1 MKAVRFHQYGGPEVL
16 QYEDAPDPV
25 RGPEQV
31 LVRVKACA
39 LNRLDIWERIGP
51 PRTKVSLP
59 HISGSDI
66 SGVVEEV
73 PLGREGAQEGTEVI
87 VNPGVGCGQMR
98 EVPDGEGQP
107 VQILRD
113 NRERGRRRVRRARG
127 GSQPER
133 APKAREDGLRAGGLG
148 APGLPD
154 RLSHAGH
161 QGGGRSAGETV
172 LVLGAGSGVGRRRDP
187 DCKGVTGRT

>member
-39 LNRLDIWERIGP
+39 LNHLDIWERVGP

-73 PLGREGAQEGTEVI
+73 P
-87 VNPGVGCGQMR
+87 
-98 EVPDGEGQP
+98 
-107 VQILRD
+107 
-113 NRERGRRRVRRARG
+113 
-127 GSQPER
+127 
-133 APKAREDGLRAGGLG
+133 
-148 APGLPD
+148 
-154 RLSHAGH
+154 
-161 QGGGRSAGETV
+161 
-172 LVLGAGSGVGRRRDP
+172 
-187 DCKGVTGRT
+187 